1 MTCYIGTAGWSVPNS
16 MRELFPQTGSHLQ
29 RYSSVFNAVEVNTS
43 FYKDHLPKTY
53 ERWAQTVPEDF
64 RFSVKLSK
72 YFTHERCL
80 NVSEADLIL
89 VLDSIFHL
97 GDKLG
102 ALLVQLPPSLT
113 LEAKTADIFFAS
125 LRKAYSGLV
134 AFEPRHISW
143 ISPEGL
149 QMMKRYH
156 LSKVFADPAPCPLP
170 DQEALSSSPSYYR
183 LHGSPE
189 IYRSAYDLPF
199 VSSISEEIKSHPG
212 SAAWCIFDN
221 TTFGWSHENAYQ
233 LQEILME

>member
-113 LEAKTADIFFAS
+113 LEAKTA
-125 LRKAYSGLV
+125 
-134 AFEPRHISW
+134 
-143 ISPEGL
+143 PEGL